1 MSSNAFR
8 MHFEETVKQFIDL
21 RDQSLRKAIELSE
34 KPGIIL
40 KNTIFLCFFPFA
52 IQIFLI
58 FKWPLF
64 RQGYKMYP
72 SEIFDKFKETAVT
85 VYSLTAKF
93 VGLLDF

>member
-8 MHFEETVKQFIDL
+8 MHFEDL

-40 KNTIFLCFFPFA
+40 KRYHFFVFFSFA

-72 SEIFDKFKETAVT
+72 SDIFDKFKETAVI